1 MNMDRRT
8 WRVILILTV
17 AMSVATVIG
26 NIASSSIL
34 GGARLEE
41 AQAKAAI
48 ERRAKGA
55 QFHCEKLQQAASLA
69 AEMDFR
75 TTRNESAATSL
86 GNLAGKARINRTA
99 RADGSDFEQEQRAF
113 EKRTSQL
120 IPFLERTE
128 ALLLEE
134 ITLSHDA
141 IMNPQP
147 GAGERPVQL
156 RLTASSPEIVGAR
169 EGMGAAEA
177 SAKLVRASQEDGLRA
192 PGERPVFN
200 GSQGLAVLR
209 VNAAELARMY
219 RARCTE
225 GELASGQ

>member
-1 MNMDRRT
+1 MNMDRRA
-8 WRVILILTV
+8 WRVILILTL

-34 GGARLEE
+34 GQARLEE
-41 AQAKAAI
+41 AQARATI

-69 AEMDFR
+69 AEIDFR
-75 TTRNESAATSL
+75 ATRNEAGAAHPGTVPGKLRIIRSARPDW
-86 GNLAGKARINRTA
+86 GDI
-99 RADGSDFEQEQRAF
+99 EQEQRAF

-120 IPFLERTE
+120 IPFLEKTE

-141 IMNPQP
+141 LMTLQQTATERPAHLKAAAPPEAGTGRGRSGVAGASPQLIR
-147 GAGERPVQL
+147 ASREDSVLRQEERPVP
-156 RLTASSPEIVGAR
+156 SG
-169 EGMGAAEA
+169 
-177 SAKLVRASQEDGLRA
+177 
-192 PGERPVFN
+192 N
-200 GSQGLAVLR
+200 QGLAVLR

-219 RARCTE
+219 RAKCSE
-225 GELASGQ
+225 GELASE